1 MKKKTNTTKKEKVEA
16 VVATA
21 VHESEAAIVR
31 TNEDFKNAV
40 LIVSLL
46 VNVVILI
53 AWIVLRITTFYDD
66 QIAYLLFVR

>member
-1 MKKKTNTTKKEKVEA
+1 MKKKTNTAKKEKTEL
-16 VVATA
+16 VAA
-21 VHESEAAIVR
+21 AMHESEVVIER

-46 VNVVILI
+46 VNVVVLI
-53 AWIVLRITTFYDD
+53 TWIVLRITTLYDN